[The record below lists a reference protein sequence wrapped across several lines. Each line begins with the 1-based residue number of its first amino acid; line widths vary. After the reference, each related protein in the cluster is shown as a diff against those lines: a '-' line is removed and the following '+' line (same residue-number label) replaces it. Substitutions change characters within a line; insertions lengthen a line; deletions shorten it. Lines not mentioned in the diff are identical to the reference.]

1 MKSYTVYLLRHG
13 LTKGNLNAQYIGH
26 TDYPLS
32 TFGIEQLKEIKKEH
46 PYPEV
51 DAVFVSPLK
60 RAMESADI
68 MGIAILFIKL
78 VTFKCVNKAIITP

>member
-32 TFGIEQLKEIKKEH
+32 TFGIEQLKKIKKEH
-46 PYPEV
+46 SYPEA
-51 DAVFVSPLK
+51 DAVFVCLSKEHLNPP
-60 RAMESADI
+60 
-68 MGIAILFIKL
+68 ILCSRKITKL
-78 VTFKCVNKAIITP
+78 

>member
-1 MKSYTVYLLRHG
+1 MKSYTLYLFRHG

-32 TFGIEQLKEIKKEH
+32 TFGIDELKKIRTAH
-46 PYPEV
+46 HYPSV

-60 RAMESADI
+60 R
-68 MGIAILFIKL
+68 ILCFER
-78 VTFKCVNKAIITP
+78 NKKICDLRSQPVVWISIHA

>member
-32 TFGIEQLKEIKKEH
+32 TFGIEQLKEIKK
-46 PYPEV
+46 
-51 DAVFVSPLK
+51 
-60 RAMESADI
+60 RALLS
-68 MGIAILFIKL
+68 GG
-78 VTFKCVNKAIITP
+78 